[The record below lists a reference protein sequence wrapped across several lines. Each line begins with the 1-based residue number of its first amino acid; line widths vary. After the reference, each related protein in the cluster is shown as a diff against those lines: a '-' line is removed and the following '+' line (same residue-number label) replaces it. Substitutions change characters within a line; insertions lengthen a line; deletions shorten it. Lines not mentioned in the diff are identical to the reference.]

1 MEKTAVVALRDALLQ
16 DGKNK
21 TLRIAFD
28 NGINFTLSSDLVLW
42 DDEKEIVVGLIADSD
57 SGSFE
62 AGLPI
67 RVITSTYEN
76 IQFIM
81 GNTNVKN
88 LEGLLD
94 SLKSAMTISEEN
106 KAKILKWYN
115 AVYDYRKPLSR
126 TNYNP
131 TDIIRGDEPKEEGD

>member
-1 MEKTAVVALRDALLQ
+1 MEKSAVVALRDALLQ

-21 TLRIAFD
+21 SVRIAFD

-42 DDEKEIVVGLIADSD
+42 DDDKEIVAGFTADSD

-62 AGLPI
+62 AAKPI
-67 RVITSTYEN
+67 RLICSTYEN

-81 GNTNVKN
+81 GNTNVEN
-88 LEGLLD
+88 LEAIFE
-94 SLKSAMTISEEN
+94 SLSNAMTISDEN
-106 KAKILKWYN
+106 KQLILKFYN
-115 AVYDYRKPLSR
+115 SLYDYRKNLSR

-131 TDIIRGDEPKEEGD
+131 IDIQRGEKKM